1 MSGTEA
7 VAKAVTVI
15 TEALDESQKRRRE
28 EDAICNL
35 FNEEICK
42 EIDDAIGAGT
52 AADLRGI
59 VRNRISAKAREGSGN
74 SGDDIGDGL
83 KL

>member
-1 MSGTEA
+1 MSATES

-15 TEALDESQKRRRE
+15 TEVLDDAQKRRRE

-42 EIDDAIGAGT
+42 EIDDTIGAGT
-52 AADLRGI
+52 ASDLRNV
-59 VRNRISAKAREGSGN
+59 VRNRIAAKARTCRGN
-74 SGDDIGDGL
+74 SGNDIGDGL
-83 KL
+83 K